1 MERLPGSGAANTRW
15 GTNGML
21 WTEAWCG
28 IAGIVVFVAA
38 AAMIRRRQAP
48 STLADAAA

>member
-1 MERLPGSGAANTRW
+1 MTFVDGYAQSHL

-28 IAGIVVFVAA
+28 IVGIVVFVAA
-38 AAMIRRRQAP
+38 AAMIRRRSATP
-48 STLADAAA
+48 VALAA